1 MKIKESNA
9 YIVTD
14 VTKRPMSFTS
24 TMTNYYVCIAW
35 QITSTRCLQT
45 IILRR
50 ILMNEENQME
60 LIDGYPATVVSEP
73 EDLPD
78 YMKF

>member
-14 VTKRPMSFTS
+14 VTKRRMNFTS
-24 TMTNYYVCIAW
+24 TMTSYYVCIAW
-35 QITSTRCLQT
+35 PITFTKCLRT

-50 ILMNEENQME
+50 TMMNTETQME